1 MKRHR
6 GGENEKDE
14 REEKECSNVQRLA
27 FNDEWHDCFEH
38 PNNFTLIL
46 ISGESESN
54 GKRRKEGKKEKDEE
68 ASSWLGEAWSAKRVG
83 NGAERRASGW
93 SGTASRGR
101 FGHVRERGGR
111 DESEDGNGRGLE
123 EEEKSERKVSTR
135 ATGPRIRSC

>member
-1 MKRHR
+1 M
-6 GGENEKDE
+6 E
-14 REEKECSNVQRLA
+14 R
-27 FNDEWHDCFEH
+27 D
-38 PNNFTLIL
+38 
-46 ISGESESN
+46 
-54 GKRRKEGKKEKDEE
+54 GKREKDEE

-83 NGAERRASGW
+83 SGAERRASGW